1 MRAFGG
7 ILAALLAFPASAAEG
22 ETAKPLYKPDC
33 VLAAVAG
40 KKGVA
45 LDAARPSPMVLYG
58 SKIPLARFLEASK
71 EQLSGFVPDRV
82 MNMYIVKTNE
92 IFLNDSASTYGRHG
106 RIIDDSLAHEFA
118 HFLQVAYEGRSLG
131 DGSDDFLESEAV
143 SLQTWF
149 REQGA
154 PALDPSC
161 RID

>member
-7 ILAALLAFPASAAEG
+7 VLAALLAFPASAAEG
-22 ETAKPLYKPDC
+22 ETAKPLYRPDC

-40 KKGVA
+40 KKGVTLEA
-45 LDAARPSPMVLYG
+45 SKPPPMVLYG
-58 SKIPLARFLEASK
+58 SKIPLSRFLEASK

-82 MNMYIVKTNE
+82 MNMYIVRTNE
-92 IFLNDSASTYGRHG
+92 IYLNDSASTYGRHG
-106 RIIDDSLAHEFA
+106 RIIDDSLAHEYA
-118 HFLQVAYEGRSLG
+118 HFLQVAYEGRSPG
-131 DGSDDFLESEAV
+131 DGSDDFLEGEAV

-154 PALDPSC
+154 PALSPSC